1 MDRGG
6 KNTGV
11 GCHFLL
17 QGMFPTQGS
26 NPCLPASPALQ
37 VASFPLSHLRSPTM
51 WYYRMYLRKK
61 NLHTS
66 GLVQFKLM
74 LFRGQLYM
82 CVCVCVCIHYIYQY
96 TIGSVSLENPNTLS
110 NNSNTKLSVVRNI
123 KKQMS

>member
-1 MDRGG
+1 
-6 KNTGV
+6 
-11 GCHFLL
+11 
-17 QGMFPTQGS
+17 
-26 NPCLPASPALQ
+26 
-37 VASFPLSHLRSPTM
+37 M

-61 NLHTS
+61 KFAYKWTCT
-66 GLVQFKLM
+66 VQTHVVQ
-74 LFRGQLYM
+74 GSTVHV